1 MCRGMPS
8 CPWDIC
14 GGAPGGGLVG
24 FLWGT
29 PKASGGSRSWVFRGL
44 ELHFRR
50 ATLRL
55 GPRGWPAVTDRVS
68 ATSLEMVYEM
78 ATSRPISI

>member
-1 MCRGMPS
+1 MSVGIVWGR
-8 CPWDIC
+8 
-14 GGAPGGGLVG
+14 PGGGLVG

-29 PKASGGSRSWVFRGL
+29 PKASGGLRSGVFRDL

-68 ATSLEMVYEM
+68 AGALAYADVSPGL
-78 ATSRPISI
+78 